1 MVNMPDGE
9 PIDQKKD
16 EVSEEEKPS
25 DSPKKPLLMV
35 ASSKPKG
42 MAKPAL
48 GLKPGGIGGMAAPPK
63 INIKVLEKPSC
74 VK

>member
-1 MVNMPDGE
+1 LINAEE
-9 PIDQKKD
+9 PLEKKKV
-16 EVSEEEKPS
+16 EESEDEKPS

-35 ASSKPKG
+35 GGASKPKG

-63 INIKVLEKPSC
+63 INIKVVEKPS
-74 VK
+74 VLK